1 MKKTPLLLA
10 TALILTGITSIKAH
24 ATTASG
30 NAGTGDAS
38 VTLTAGSLN
47 FFQVPDFD
55 LGSHPLASSSTGL
68 DQDVPVT
75 SNLIVDD
82 YRGLPR
88 DAVGSGYTVTANVV
102 NGTKGFSGLAN
113 GVILE
118 TSDVSVAL
126 GNSEDGTLVGVPA
139 SKLDQTANTIVH
151 GTNGTAL
158 GTEET
163 VGGTAS
169 ISIANSSVFTDKYTA
184 TINYMLV
191 AGIS

>member
-30 NAGTGDAS
+30 YAGTGDAS

-47 FFQVPDFD
+47 FVQVPDFD
-55 LGSHPLASSSTGL
+55 FGSHPLASSLTGL
-68 DQDVPVT
+68 DQGVPVT

-82 YRGLPR
+82 YRGLPK
-88 DAVGSGYTVTANVV
+88 DAAGSGYTVTANVV

-113 GVILE
+113 GGILE

-126 GNSEDGTLVGVPA
+126 GDSEDGTLVGVPA
-139 SKLDQTANTIVH
+139 SKLDQTANTIAH
-151 GTNGTAL
+151 GTEGTAL

-169 ISIANSSVFTDKYTA
+169 ISIANSSVFADKYTA
-184 TINYMLV
+184 TINYTLV
-191 AGIS
+191 AGV